1 MLLYILD
8 IDVACYHYEG
18 IDAVKAALK
27 AGLEVS
33 SEEMPVKVC
42 SKQFCIYCQVHIIEG
57 VGYGMFTCCKKK
69 SWFEPL
75 LYWFRVYEHSMPL
88 SQPFSLQK

>member
-42 SKQFCIYCQVHIIEG
+42 SKQFCI
-57 VGYGMFTCCKKK
+57 
-69 SWFEPL
+69 
-75 LYWFRVYEHSMPL
+75 
-88 SQPFSLQK
+88 

>member
-42 SKQFCIYCQVHIIEG
+42 SKQY
-57 VGYGMFTCCKKK
+57 
-69 SWFEPL
+69 L
-75 LYWFRVYEHSMPL
+75 LPSAYNRGCGLWLVYLPPKEIVV
-88 SQPFSLQK
+88 